1 MKEEKKRREKNDQ
14 ILMYGYFFSTK
25 RRAREKK
32 YRNRNCT
39 LKNAFCFFQQHR
51 FRMAL
56 FDVPLV
62 VLADELTNLFGSI
75 LSTIIDRQSKLDTVD
90 VE

>member
-1 MKEEKKRREKNDQ
+1 MIKYSCMVISFRLKEENERESERRKTEMKTVHRRT
-14 ILMYGYFFSTK
+14 FFIP
-25 RRAREKK
+25 
-32 YRNRNCT
+32 
-39 LKNAFCFFQQHR
+39 QQHR
-51 FRMAL
+51 FKIAL